1 MKKNLYFALLTCM
14 VSLASWA
21 LEPVDGVYQLA
32 TAEDMAEFAALI
44 DEGTQEVKAVLTADI
59 DLCEQPTLM
68 IGNNSAAPFTG
79 EFDGQGHTIKLA
91 LNVEN
96 TGDYSGSLFH
106 FVKDATFKNLHLTG
120 SVTTCGKHPASLVCK
135 ADGTVL
141 LEKVTSDCDIFTNG
155 NDACMGGLVGIA
167 GENGDN
173 APATDLTFIDC
184 AFTGSITHTG
194 DDPGQNHGGNFVGWK
209 GNRNTTVTVGRSF
222 AAPKSITMSPNF
234 STFVRFWGGNDNGQI
249 NVSDSYYVN
258 DITDY
263 AAFQGTEATPDQF
276 AGGEVCYNLNG
287 RQTEGQAWFQT
298 IGEDSYPTLDA
309 THKTVYA
316 NGTLRCDGAPADVEY
331 SNTYSDSPVAPPHTF
346 VDGICQVCGQADLE
360 FVKYDEDGF
369 ALIGT
374 TDEMVWFANMV
385 NKQNATLNA
394 RLTADI
400 DMGPVEDFVMIGTG
414 SQPYCGTFDGQDHI
428 ISNLRLEKTDVERF
442 IGFFACVA
450 GGANISHLILDNS
463 CSITTSGYRVGMIG
477 ASFGKGDVYISYCG
491 NEGNV
496 TSTSPFES
504 TAAGIFGCNQDC
516 LSDVHIDH
524 CYSTGVITGMNQSAQ
539 IAAWLNYFGNSEM
552 TNCWS
557 IAEVTGYDN
566 EGSAMARHGGMKFQ
580 NNYSTYSQ
588 GIQFTP
594 EELQSGELTF
604 RMNGSALSANPVWYQ
619 TIGED
624 DYPTWNDGHG
634 LVFKAGDDLFDSMQN
649 DGDFGQ
655 KRATLLD
662 YEKLFTE
669 DIVAT
674 QALVDDYLAYLEEL
688 GELGFDDFL
697 NAYSAV
703 SSLKSGISESAQ
715 AYAAYMSKIE
725 EINAYLAE
733 NESLSGTYLDF
744 LKDYLEGEEKP
755 GTYPNGTYYYIIENR
770 LLTTEEI
777 KAETEYAELLRR
789 QAVEGGY
796 VKDSDISNL
805 LVNAEFANWYEGWEQ
820 TFNGGGHNSDVI
832 EGRHISEAWNGTFD
846 VHQTVSGLKPGI
858 YEIQMQASYRP
869 AFQPTSTNLSGMIYM
884 NDQNVYII
892 SSVEDMMPAENAVD
906 RENCYLNMDDGL
918 HDMIIEDAEG
928 NAIGYVPRGTTGA
941 YYAYKA
947 GRYENRLVCLVG
959 EDGQLTVGIKD
970 PGTGAPEDETAWAEM
985 KLIYRGTLEEATE
998 AIDETL
1004 QHMTARAQTLLDY
1017 VCDVNFT
1024 LYPNFGNELRDGLK
1038 AAIDAAATAAT
1049 GEEKY
1054 AVVNNFSELFR
1065 QVYTAKKAY
1074 IAYDKTANQYIDELA
1089 DMLDAGYDFGEEG
1102 ITPYVLMTYDI
1113 QDKLLAGEY
1122 TTEEALAQAELKALP
1137 YYTTV
1142 FGSTPELADGVYQ
1155 IADYSQMVWLRKQ
1168 INLGN
1173 TDLKVALVNDIDLS
1187 EYSSF
1192 MLSEEKAQSFTGVF
1206 DGQGHTIKLAI
1217 QTDRTGDFSGALFCF
1232 AMNATF
1238 KNLHLT
1244 GSVTTN
1250 GKHPA
1255 SLVSCLYGQG
1265 ESTLTN
1271 ITSDCDIFTAAN
1283 DACMAGLVG
1292 HAGDVWNGGVGANIT
1307 FTNCA
1312 FTGNITHTGDANA
1325 QNHGGSF
1332 IGWKG
1337 CNDVTITINN
1347 SYAAPKSVNS
1357 PRFGTYVRY
1366 LEGMDNGQI
1375 FANNSY
1381 FQGGVVDY
1389 WAKQGEEKTADEF
1402 ADGSVCYLLNGDQSE
1417 IAWYQK
1423 IGEDSYPVLD
1433 ASHGKVIKNEDGT
1446 YSTVTGVE
1454 QIGDG
1459 QLMIDNATIYDLQGR
1474 KVQDKNLKNGLYIIG
1489 GRKVLVK

>member
-1 MKKNLYFALLTCM
+1 MRKNLYFALLTCM
-14 VSLASWA
+14 VSLTAWA

-59 DLCEQPTLM
+59 DLSEQPTLM

-106 FVKDATFKNLHLTG
+106 FVKDATFRNLHLTG
-120 SVTTCGKHPASLVCK
+120 SVTTHGKHPSSLVCK

-167 GENGDN
+167 GENGNN
-173 APATDLTFIDC
+173 APETNLTFTNC
-184 AFTGSITHTG
+184 AFIGNITHTG
-194 DDPGQNHGGNFVGWK
+194 DDPGQNHGGCFVGWK
-209 GNRNTTVTVGRSF
+209 GNRMTTVNVNGSF
-222 AAPKSITMSPNF
+222 AFPKSITTSPNF
-234 STFVRFWGGNDNGQI
+234 STFVRFWSGNDNGQI

-258 DITDY
+258 EITDY
-263 AAFQGTEATPDQF
+263 AAFQGTEATPEQF
-276 AGGEVCYNLNG
+276 AGGEVCYYLNG
-287 RQTEGQAWFQT
+287 KLTEGQAWFQT

-309 THKTVYA
+309 SHKTVYA
-316 NGTLRCDGAPADVEY
+316 NGTLRCDGAPAAVEY

-346 VDGICQVCGQADLE
+346 VDGICQVCGMADAD

-374 TDEMVWFANMV
+374 ADEIVWFANMV

-394 RLTADI
+394 KLTADI
-400 DMGPVEDFVMIGTG
+400 DMSTVEDFVMIGRDG
-414 SQPYCGTFDGQDHI
+414 QPYCGTFDGQDHV

-450 GGANISHLILDNS
+450 GGANISHLILDSS

-496 TSTSPFES
+496 TSTSPYES

-524 CYSTGVITGMNQSAQ
+524 CYSTGVISGMNQSAQ

-557 IAEVTGYDN
+557 VAEVTGYDN

-594 EELQSGELTF
+594 DQLQSGELTF
-604 RMNGSALSANPVWYQ
+604 RMNGSTLSAAPVWYQ
-619 TIGED
+619 TVGDD
-624 DYPTWNDGHG
+624 DYPTWKKDHG
-634 LVFKAGDDLFDSMQN
+634 IVFQLGEGEFDSMK
-649 DGDFGQ
+649 DDDSFTA
-655 KRATLLD
+655 KRASLLD
-662 YEKLFTE
+662 FDRLFT
-669 DIVAT
+669 DDMVAT
-674 QALVDDYLAYLEEL
+674 QALIDDYQTYL
-688 GELGFDDFL
+688 GELYELDF
-697 NAYSAV
+697 NTFVDRYAEV
-703 SSLKSGISESAQ
+703 KSLKEGLTQSAQ
-715 AYAAYMSKIE
+715 AYAAYMKKIE
-725 EINAYLAE
+725 EINAFLAE
-733 NESLSGTYLDF
+733 NETLSGTYLDF
-744 LKDYLEGEEKP
+744 LKEYLEGEEEP
-755 GTYPNGTYYYIIENR
+755 GTYPNGTYYYIIEHH
-770 LLTTEEI
+770 LLTAEEVA
-777 KAETEYAELLRR
+777 AETEYADLLRR

-805 LVNAEFANWYEGWEQ
+805 LVNAEFANFYEGWEQ
-820 TFNGGGHNSDVI
+820 TFNGGGRNSDVI

-846 VHQTVSGLKPGI
+846 IHQTVSGLKPGI

-884 NDQNVYII
+884 NDQNVYIM
-892 SSVEDMMPAENAVD
+892 SSIEDVMPAENAVD
-906 RENCYLNMDDGL
+906 RENCYLNMEDFL

-928 NAIGYVPRGTTGA
+928 NPVGYVPRGTVGA

-947 GRYENRLVCLVG
+947 GRYQNRLVCLVG
-959 EDGQLTVGIKD
+959 EDGTLTVGIKD

-985 KLIYRGTLEEATE
+985 KLIYRGDINEAADAIGE
-998 AIDETL
+998 AL
-1004 QHMTARAQTLLDY
+1004 QGMTARAQTLLDY
-1017 VCDVNFT
+1017 VCDVDFT
-1024 LYPNFGNELRDGLK
+1024 LYPNFSNDLRNQLK
-1038 AAIDAAATAAT
+1038 AAID
-1049 GEEKY
+1049 
-1054 AVVNNFSELFR
+1054 
-1065 QVYTAKKAY
+1065 QVYACKKAY
-1074 IAYDKTANQYIDELA
+1074 TAYDKAANQYVDELA
-1089 DMLDAGYDFGEEG
+1089 NMLDAGFDFGEES
-1102 ITPYVLMTYDI
+1102 ITPYVLQTYDI

-1122 TTEEALAQAELKALP
+1122 TTEEAQAQTDLKALA
-1137 YYTTV
+1137 YYDV
-1142 FGSTPELADGVYQ
+1142 IFGSTPELADGFYQ
-1155 IADYSQMVWLRKQ
+1155 IANYSNLAWLRKQ
-1168 INLGN
+1168 IELGN
-1173 TDLKVALVNDIDLS
+1173 TGLSVALAEDIDLS
-1187 EYSSF
+1187 EYPNF

-1206 DGQGHTIKLAI
+1206 DGQGHTLKLAI
-1217 QTDRTGDFSGALFCF
+1217 QTDRTGDFSGALFRF

-1238 KNLHLT
+1238 RNLHLT

-1255 SLVSCLYGQG
+1255 SLVSCLYGTG

-1271 ITSDCDIFTAAN
+1271 ITSDCDIFTAAG

-1312 FTGNITHTGDANA
+1312 FTGNITHTGNANE
-1325 QNHGGSF
+1325 NHGGSF

-1337 CNDVTITINN
+1337 CNDVTVNINN
-1347 SYAAPKSVNS
+1347 SYAAPKSANS
-1357 PRFGTYVRY
+1357 TRFCTFVRF
-1366 LEGMDNGQI
+1366 LDGMDNGQI

-1381 FQGGVVDY
+1381 FLSGVAEYV
-1389 WAKQGEEKTADEF
+1389 AKQGEEKTADEF
-1402 ADGSVCYLLNGDQSE
+1402 ANGSVCYLLNGDQSV
-1417 IAWYQK
+1417 ISWYQK
-1423 IGEDSYPVLD
+1423 IGEDAYPVLD
-1433 ASHGKVIKNEDGT
+1433 PTRGQVAKNEGGT
-1446 YSTVTGVE
+1446 YANGIENILSSDTAGK
-1454 QIGDG
+1454 G
-1459 QLMIDNATIYDLQGR
+1459 QIYDLTGR
-1474 KVQDKNLKNGLYIIG
+1474 RVEKARKGIYIIG
-1489 GRKVLVK
+1489 GKKVLVK